1 MSAAERGARH
11 VATKFPAPPAILSV
25 GRCSGHIAGRPPRGR
40 RRASDER
47 DARATPA
54 FLVARVLAAGA
65 DVAVYARYRSRPE
78 SLAAIAGLLPS
89 WPAVVLDAGAHNSP
103 HVANAIARSAKGYRL
118 VATAVARS
126 APSRARMRSCARRR
140 RRPAG
145 DGCPV
150 AWKGAQLQ
158 APHRRSRRTPTASV
172 VLAGHAVTGKRGLLL
187 MGKATAVAIGQIV
200 SSMRCRSGLQ
210 QAVGDVSRPPGSDCD
225 AARERPIRIGG
236 TAAAIPSE
244 GQP

>member
-126 APSRARMRSCARRR
+126 APSRTRMRSCARRRRR

-150 AWKGAQLQ
+150 AWKGVAGLP
-158 APHRRSRRTPTASV
+158 ARRSSRGRRAPSA
-172 VLAGHAVTGKRGLLL
+172 
-187 MGKATAVAIGQIV
+187 
-200 SSMRCRSGLQ
+200 RCFDL
-210 QAVGDVSRPPGSDCD
+210 
-225 AARERPIRIGG
+225 E
-236 TAAAIPSE
+236 
-244 GQP
+244 